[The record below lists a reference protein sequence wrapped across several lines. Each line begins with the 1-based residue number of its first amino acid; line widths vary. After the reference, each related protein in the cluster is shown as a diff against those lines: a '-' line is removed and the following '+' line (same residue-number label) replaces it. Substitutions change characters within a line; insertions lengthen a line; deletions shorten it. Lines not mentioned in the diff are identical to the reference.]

1 MFWGEFPMKPG
12 DVASLPSHV
21 VNGEVYGP
29 LFDPAFHKQ
38 GIREMIYTSS
48 QAGNARLFPDYF
60 PGPASRR
67 LHPDARVSNRIVE
80 TFRKISYDTAR
91 RDADLMGEINAGWA
105 DQGLHPETFWLGYAT
120 SASAGWHPGSP
131 DLHESVSAFY
141 TLYYGWDQSGMDRL
155 YHLMSTQAQFWNDSW
170 DAIPSTSRKGI
181 WGYSN
186 GIHQPRR
193 PARDETIPL
202 PPAPA
207 AGLSYRSDWAE
218 KNARRVQLTSESLA
232 ENEEL
237 LGLLHQ
243 NQKQVELNRYN
254 IEVYLSI
261 AALYRHNLEMVES
274 IANVDAMLT
283 TAAAAA
289 EKNQPRQAVQSV
301 DRAIDRAR
309 SVQWSRNR
317 ALRDIQQTWYK
328 TWYPRIAEANGRKFL
343 HELDDVK
350 DHLPDRT
357 TDMTYLILREM
368 QLPFGEW
375 VNQIQAA
382 RNQYAQAHQLPVRAG
397 EFDWHDLKPISG
409 MEIGAISLE

>member
-1 MFWGEFPMKPG
+1 
-12 DVASLPSHV
+12 
-21 VNGEVYGP
+21 
-29 LFDPAFHKQ
+29 
-38 GIREMIYTSS
+38 MIYTSS
-48 QAGNARLFPDYF
+48 QGGMARLFPDYF

-67 LHPDARVSNRIVE
+67 LHPNARVSNRIAD

-91 RDADLMGEINAGWA
+91 RDADLIGEINAGWA

-120 SASAGWHPGSP
+120 SASTGWHPGSP
-131 DLHESVSAFY
+131 DLHESVSTFY
-141 TLYYGWDQSGMDRL
+141 TLYYGWSQSGMDRL

-170 DAIPSTSRKGI
+170 DTIASTSRKGI
-181 WGYSN
+181 WGNSN
-186 GIHQPRR
+186 VIHHPRR
-193 PARDETIPL
+193 PASDETIPL

-207 AGLSYRSDWAE
+207 AGLSYHSDWAE

-237 LGLLHQ
+237 LGLLHE

-261 AALYRHNLEMVES
+261 AALYRHNLELVES

-283 TAAAAA
+283 SAAAAA
-289 EKNQPRQAVQSV
+289 EKNQPRQAVQAV
-301 DRAIDRAR
+301 DRALDRAR
-309 SVQWSRNR
+309 SVLWSRNR
-317 ALRDIQQTWYK
+317 ALRDLQQTWYK
-328 TWYPRIAEANGRKFL
+328 SWYPRVTEANGRKFL
-343 HELDDVK
+343 HEVDDVK

-368 QLPFGEW
+368 QLPFGDW
-375 VNQIQAA
+375 VEQIRAA
-382 RNQYAQAHQLPVRAG
+382 RNQYAQAHQLPVRP
-397 EFDWHDLKPISG
+397 EKFDWQDLKPISG